1 MNIADYIQLLTDC
14 ENQFCKFV
22 AKGIKMFRHKGKGR
36 TYSHNLKLASIL
48 SGVAGVVNIT
58 GVLELHTLTTNVTGH
73 FAFFSEELVLRN
85 YRMAFAYLFYIL
97 FFLFGAF
104 VSSLIME
111 WVSKYK
117 PQTPYIIPIFLEII
131 ILLAVSF
138 SAFLLPNEYARFSI
152 LLSSAL
158 LFSMGLQNALVTRVS
173 QSVVRTTH
181 LTGLFTDLGI
191 ELSQLFFYRDRPERI
206 QLNKSIFLK
215 LAIICCFFLGCII
228 GGFTYSYLELRTL
241 LLPVGLLFFALWYDR
256 LLFRYY
262 YLKRKFRN
270 HH

>member
-1 MNIADYIQLLTDC
+1 
-14 ENQFCKFV
+14 
-22 AKGIKMFRHKGKGR
+22 MFRHRGKGR

-48 SGVAGVVNIT
+48 SGVAGIVNIT
-58 GVLELHTLTTNVTGH
+58 GLLALNVLTTNVTGH
-73 FAFFSEELVLRN
+73 FAYFSKELDLKDN
-85 YRMAFAYLFYIL
+85 SMAFIYLLYIL

-111 WVSKYK
+111 WISKYR
-117 PQTPYIIPIFLEII
+117 PQTPYVIPIFIEIV
-131 ILLAVSF
+131 IL
-138 SAFLLPNEYARFSI
+138 FSI
-152 LLSSAL
+152 GFSGSLLSKEHLSIFAIFSCAL

-191 ELSQLFFYRDRPERI
+191 ELSQLFFYKGRSEKTK
-206 QLNKSIFLK
+206 LNKSIMLK
-215 LAIICCFFLGCII
+215 LAIIGCFFAGGII
-228 GGFTYSYLELRTL
+228 GGFCYRHFELKTL
-241 LLPVGLLFFALWYDR
+241 LLPVGLLLFALWYDR

-262 YLKRKFRN
+262 HLRRKFRD

>member
-1 MNIADYIQLLTDC
+1 
-14 ENQFCKFV
+14 
-22 AKGIKMFRHKGKGR
+22 MFRHKGKGR
-36 TYSHNLKLASIL
+36 TYTHNLKLASIL

-73 FAFFSEELVLRN
+73 FAFFSEELVLKN

-97 FFLFGAF
+97 FFLLGAF
-104 VSSLIME
+104 ISSLVME

-117 PQTPYIIPIFLEII
+117 PQTSYVIPIFIEISI
-131 ILLAVSF
+131 F
-138 SAFLLPNEYARFSI
+138 SAITISTFLVPKEYSGFSMI
-152 LLSSAL
+152 LSSAL
-158 LFSMGLQNALVTRVS
+158 LFAMGLQNALVTRVS

-191 ELSQLFFYRDRPERI
+191 ELSQLFFYKDRPARI

-228 GGFTYSYLELRTL
+228 GGFTYAYFELRTL
-241 LLPVGLLFFALWYDR
+241 LFPVGLLFFALWYDR
-256 LLFRYY
+256 ILFRYY
-262 YLKRKFRN
+262 YLKRKLRN
-270 HH
+270 PH

>member
-1 MNIADYIQLLTDC
+1 
-14 ENQFCKFV
+14 
-22 AKGIKMFRHKGKGR
+22 MFRHRGKGR
-36 TYSHNLKLASIL
+36 TYTHNLKLASIL
-48 SGVAGVVNIT
+48 SGVAGIVNIT

-85 YRMAFAYLFYIL
+85 YKMAVAYLFYIL

-117 PQTPYIIPIFLEII
+117 PQISYVIRIFIEISIFLAISI
-131 ILLAVSF
+131 
-138 SAFLLPNEYARFSI
+138 SAFLSPNKCPGFSI
-152 LLSSAL
+152 LLSSSL
-158 LFSMGLQNALVTRVS
+158 LFAMGLQNALVTRVS

-191 ELSQLFFYRDRPERI
+191 ELSQLFFYRDRPARI
-206 QLNKSIFLK
+206 QLNKNIFLK
-215 LAIICCFFLGCII
+215 LAIISCFFLGCII
-228 GGFTYSYLELRTL
+228 GGFSYPYFGLRML
-241 LLPVGLLFFALWYDR
+241 VLPVGLLLFTLWYDR

-262 YLKRKFRN
+262 YLKRKFRSY
-270 HH
+270 H

>member
-1 MNIADYIQLLTDC
+1 
-14 ENQFCKFV
+14 
-22 AKGIKMFRHKGKGR
+22 MFRHKGKGR

-58 GVLELHTLTTNVTGH
+58 GVLELNLLTTNVTGH
-73 FAFFSEELVLRN
+73 FAFFSEELVLKN
-85 YRMAFAYLFYIL
+85 YGMAFAYLFYIL

-111 WVSKYK
+111 WTSKHK
-117 PQTPYIIPIFLEII
+117 PKFPYVIPIFIEIV
-131 ILLAVSF
+131 ILFTVSF
-138 SAFLLPNEYARFSI
+138 SSLLFSKEHLLPTI

-191 ELSQLFFYRDRPERI
+191 ELSQLLFYKSRSERI
-206 QLNKSIFLK
+206 QLNKSIRLK
-215 LAIICCFFLGCII
+215 LAIISCFFAGGIL
-228 GGFTYSYLELRTL
+228 GGFVFPYLELKTL
-241 LLPVGLLFFALWYDR
+241 LLSVGLLLFALWYDR

-262 YLKRKFRN
+262 SLRRKFRVY
-270 HH
+270 H